1 MGSFSFILYDSK
13 VLWYAISGYECNVI
27 ISRDCKNR
35 FRNNMEELKMEKI
48 KWGVLGTAGIA
59 KGCTI
64 PGMQLAENC
73 ELYAIAG
80 RSKEKAEQFKDEFG
94 FEVAYDNYEALLA
107 DENVKAVY
115 IPLPN
120 ELHCEWVLKA
130 IDAGKNVLCE
140 KPLAPTKEQAEEL
153 FKAAEAK
160 GVILMEAFAYLHTP
174 YIKALKEEVDAG
186 TIGDIKYIETA
197 FLTSDY
203 DISNIRM
210 RRETYGGSL
219 YDLGCYCTSMITWL
233 LGKEPETVMA
243 FAEFSEEK
251 IDKFASAMLKY
262 EGDVRAAFSSGM
274 ILETNKDRRHD
285 RLYINGTKGY
295 IKSDVEYN
303 QAGELSYRICVDGIE
318 TVKTVSVAQ
327 NYSLE
332 VAQLG
337 RCITDGEKPHVSKE
351 FTLMNASVLGRVLDA
366 AGYV

>member
-1 MGSFSFILYDSK
+1 MKK
-13 VLWYAISGYECNVI
+13 V
-27 ISRDCKNR
+27 
-35 FRNNMEELKMEKI
+35 

-59 KGCTI
+59 RGCTI

-80 RSKEKAEQFKDEFG
+80 RSIEKANQFKEEFG
-94 FEVAYDNYEALLA
+94 FEKAYGDYESLLA
-107 DENVKAVY
+107 DDNVQAVY

-120 ELHCEWVLKA
+120 ELHYEWVMKA
-130 IDAGKNVLCE
+130 IEAGKNILCE
-140 KPLAPTKEQAEEL
+140 KPITPTKKQAEEL
-153 FKAAEAK
+153 FEAAEKK

-174 YIKALKEEVDAG
+174 YVSAVKAEIESG
-186 TIGDIKYIETA
+186 IIGDVKYIETA

-233 LGKEPETVMA
+233 LGKEPDSIMG
-243 FAEFSEEK
+243 FAEFSKEK
-251 IDKFASAMLKY
+251 VDKFASVMMKY
-262 EGDVRAAFSSGM
+262 GDDLRAAFSSGM
-274 ILETNKDRRHD
+274 ILETEKDRRHD

-303 QAGELSYRICVDGIE
+303 QAGELSYRVCVDGVE
-318 TVKTVSVAQ
+318 TVKKVSVPQ

-332 VAQLG
+332 VSQLG

-351 FTLMNASVLGRVLDA
+351 FSLMNADVLGRVLDTV
-366 AGYV
+366 GYV

>member
-1 MGSFSFILYDSK
+1 MSK
-13 VLWYAISGYECNVI
+13 V
-27 ISRDCKNR
+27 
-35 FRNNMEELKMEKI
+35 
-48 KWGVLGTAGIA
+48 KWGVIGTAGIA

-64 PGMQLAENC
+64 PGMQLADNC

-80 RSKEKAEQFKDEFG
+80 RSIEKANQFKEEFG
-94 FEVAYDNYEALLA
+94 FEKAYGDYESLLA
-107 DENVKAVY
+107 DENIQAVY

-120 ELHCEWVLKA
+120 ELHYEWVMKA

-140 KPLAPTKEQAEEL
+140 KPLAPTKKQAEEL
-153 FKAAEAK
+153 FDAAEK
-160 GVILMEAFAYLHTP
+160 RGVILMEAFAYLHTP
-174 YIKALKEEVDAG
+174 YVAAVKKEVEDGV
-186 TIGDIKYIETA
+186 IGDVKYIESA

-219 YDLGCYCTSMITWL
+219 YDLGCYCTSMITWI
-233 LGKEPETVMA
+233 LGKKPETVMA

-251 IDKFASAMLKY
+251 VDKFASALLKY

-274 ILETNKDRRHD
+274 ILETEKDRRHD

-303 QAGELSYRICVDGIE
+303 ESGELSYRVCVDGVE
-318 TVKTVSVAQ
+318 TIKTVSVPQ

-337 RCITDGEKPHVSKE
+337 RCILDGEKPHVSRA
-351 FTLMNASVLGRVLDA
+351 FSLMNAEVLGRVLDTV
-366 AGYV
+366 GYV

>member
-1 MGSFSFILYDSK
+1 MAK
-13 VLWYAISGYECNVI
+13 VN
-27 ISRDCKNR
+27 
-35 FRNNMEELKMEKI
+35 
-48 KWGVLGTAGIA
+48 WGVLGTAGIA

-73 ELYAIAG
+73 NLYAVAG
-80 RSKEKAEQFKDEFG
+80 RSLEKAEQFKNEFG
-94 FEVAYDNYEALLA
+94 FEKAYGDYDSLLS
-107 DENVKAVY
+107 DDSIQAVY

-120 ELHCEWVLKA
+120 ELHYEWVMKA

-140 KPLAPTKEQAEEL
+140 KPLAPTKKQVEEL
-153 FKAAEAK
+153 FEAANKK
-160 GVILMEAFAYLHTP
+160 GVVLMEAFAYLHTP
-174 YIKALKEEVDAG
+174 YIAALKSELDAK
-186 TIGDIKYIETA
+186 TIGDVTYIETA

-219 YDLGCYCTSMITWL
+219 YDLGCYCTSIITWL
-233 LGKEPETVMA
+233 LGKAPKSVMA
-243 FAEFSEEK
+243 FAEFSDEK

-262 EGDVRAAFSSGM
+262 DDGIRAAFSSGM
-274 ILETNKDRRHD
+274 IFETNKDRRHD

-303 QAGELSYRICVDGIE
+303 QAGELSYRVCVDGVE
-318 TVKTVSVAQ
+318 TVKTVNVAQ

-351 FTLMNASVLGRVLDA
+351 FSILNSEVLGRVLEA
-366 AGYV
+366 AGY

>member
-1 MGSFSFILYDSK
+1 MST
-13 VLWYAISGYECNVI
+13 V
-27 ISRDCKNR
+27 
-35 FRNNMEELKMEKI
+35 

-59 KGCTI
+59 RGCTI
-64 PGMQLAENC
+64 PGMQMADNC

-80 RSKEKAEQFKDEFG
+80 RSIEKAEQFKNEFG
-94 FEVAYDNYEALLA
+94 FEKAYGDYEALLA
-107 DENVKAVY
+107 DTNVQAVY

-120 ELHCEWVLKA
+120 ELHYEWVMKA
-130 IDAGKNVLCE
+130 IDAGKNILCE
-140 KPLAPTKEQAEEL
+140 KPLAPSKKQVEEL
-153 FKAAEAK
+153 FAAAKAK

-174 YIKALKEEVDAG
+174 YVAAVKAEVDSGA
-186 TIGDIKYIETA
+186 IGDIRYIETA

-233 LGKEPETVMA
+233 LEKKPVSVMG

-251 IDKFASAMLKY
+251 IDKFASVMMKY
-262 EGDVRAAFSSGM
+262 DGDVRAAFSSGM
-274 ILETNKDRRHD
+274 IFETDKDRRHD

-303 QAGELSYRICVDGIE
+303 EAGELSYRICVDGVE
-318 TVKTVSVAQ
+318 TVKTVSTPQ

-332 VAQLG
+332 ISQLG
-337 RCITDGEKPHVSKE
+337 KCITDGEKPHVSE
-351 FTLMNASVLGRVLDA
+351 AFSVLNADVLGKVLQTV
-366 AGYV
+366 GYV

>member
-1 MGSFSFILYDSK
+1 M
-13 VLWYAISGYECNVI
+13 N
-27 ISRDCKNR
+27 
-35 FRNNMEELKMEKI
+35 KI
-48 KWGVLGTAGIA
+48 NWGVLGTAGIA

-64 PGMQLAENC
+64 PGMQLADNC
-73 ELYAIAG
+73 ELYAVAG
-80 RSKEKAEQFKDEFG
+80 RSIEKANQFKDEFG
-94 FEVAYDNYEALLA
+94 FKIAYGDYESLLA
-107 DENVKAVY
+107 DENIQAVY

-120 ELHCEWVLKA
+120 ELHYEWVMKA

-140 KPLAPTKEQAEEL
+140 KPLAPTAKQCEEL
-153 FKAAEAK
+153 YDAAEKK

-174 YIKALKEEVDAG
+174 YVAAVKEVVDAG
-186 TIGDIKYIETA
+186 TIGDVTYIETA

-210 RRETYGGSL
+210 RRETYGGGL
-219 YDLGCYCTSMITWL
+219 YDLGCYCTSLITWL

-262 EGDVRAAFSSGM
+262 DNGVRAAFSSGM
-274 ILETNKDRRHD
+274 VFETAKDRRHD

-303 QAGELSYRICVDGIE
+303 QAGELSFRVCVDGVE
-318 TVKTVSVAQ
+318 TVKTVSVDQ

-332 VAQLG
+332 IAQLG

-351 FTLMNASVLGRVLDA
+351 FSLMNARVLGRVLDA

>member
-1 MGSFSFILYDSK
+1 MSK
-13 VLWYAISGYECNVI
+13 IN
-27 ISRDCKNR
+27 
-35 FRNNMEELKMEKI
+35 
-48 KWGVLGTAGIA
+48 WGVLGTAGIA
-59 KGCTI
+59 RGCTI
-64 PGMQLAENC
+64 PGMQLAKNC
-73 ELYAIAG
+73 ELYAVAG
-80 RSKEKAEQFKDEFG
+80 RSIEKANQFKDDFG
-94 FEVAYDNYEALLA
+94 FKVAYGDYESLLA
-107 DENVKAVY
+107 DENIQAVY

-120 ELHCEWVLKA
+120 ELHYEWVMKA

-140 KPLAPTKEQAEEL
+140 KPLAPTAKQCEEL
-153 FKAAEAK
+153 YDAAEKK

-174 YIKALKEEVDAG
+174 YVAAVKEVVDAG
-186 TIGDIKYIETA
+186 TIGDITYIETA

-210 RRETYGGSL
+210 RRETYGGGL
-219 YDLGCYCTSMITWL
+219 YDLGCYCTSLITWL

-262 EGDVRAAFSSGM
+262 DNGVRAAFSSGM
-274 ILETNKDRRHD
+274 VFETAKDRRHD

-303 QAGELSYRICVDGIE
+303 QAGELSFRVCVDGVE
-318 TVKTVSVAQ
+318 TVKTVSVDQ

-332 VAQLG
+332 IAQLG

-351 FTLMNASVLGRVLDA
+351 FSLMNARVLGRVLDA

>member
-1 MGSFSFILYDSK
+1 MK
-13 VLWYAISGYECNVI
+13 NV
-27 ISRDCKNR
+27 
-35 FRNNMEELKMEKI
+35 

-59 KGCTI
+59 RGCTI

-80 RSKEKAEQFKDEFG
+80 RSLEKAEQFKAEFG
-94 FEVAYDNYEALLA
+94 FEIAYGDYDELLA
-107 DENVKAVY
+107 DAEIQAVY

-120 ELHCEWVLKA
+120 ELHYEWVMKA
-130 IDAGKNVLCE
+130 IAAGKNVLCE
-140 KPLAPTKEQAEEL
+140 KPLAPTKKQAEEL
-153 FKAAEAK
+153 FAAAKAK

-174 YIKALKEEVDAG
+174 YVEAVKAEVDSGA
-186 TIGDIKYIETA
+186 IGDIKYIETA

-233 LGKEPETVMA
+233 LGKAPASVMA
-243 FAEFSEEK
+243 FAEFSDEK
-251 IDKFASAMLKY
+251 VDKFASALMIY
-262 EGDVRAAFSSGM
+262 EDGVRAAFSSGM
-274 ILETNKDRRHD
+274 ILETEKDRRHD

-303 QAGELSYRICVDGIE
+303 QAGELSYRICVDGVE
-318 TVKTVSVAQ
+318 QVKTVSVPQ

-332 VAQLG
+332 VTQLG
-337 RCITDGEKPHVSKE
+337 KCITDGEKPHVSE
-351 FTLMNASVLGRVLDA
+351 AFSLMNLDILGRVLDTV
-366 AGYV
+366 GYV